1 MTDAL
6 PLPFSLNAPISSL
19 RPSHEPVVLDSLS
32 TQPAVVDFDQFA
44 QFLGSFLDLAAT
56 SMKRG
61 SFYNSQDDISKREE
75 QLHQALISVDRGL
88 YGLTLTLP
96 GTTDFSRQRGI
107 CFLLAGA
114 NKSASRLLTVDE
126 EKRVLEALVSSL
138 KPTRLLKVF
147 LQLKEL
153 KVNNART
160 RRLML
165 RSILS
170 QKKLELWSTRYR
182 QKLRLILTHAWGQ
195 RMTSIL
201 RSILSKAPG
210 QRTEKEKGLLNK
222 HILRYRGKQS
232 AVKAFQCVSFILGIE
247 EGLTLPLLTAYV
259 SAKQNLEA
267 GSALSY
273 ETLEGLRSQ
282 FHKDQSSERVLELTA
297 KNLTKGQKLVLQSKA
312 EVAKVKVELKPED
325 YDAVKLYL
333 YAFKRGMSPEI
344 EKALNKRAKELAASL
359 KLPYRKVAIVLDA
372 SGSMAG
378 HETQPLRP
386 MAVSLALRDGLEQAA
401 ADSLTIVAGG
411 GEALSGARL
420 IQPEGGTALAS
431 ALLEAMKG
439 QPDAVFVLS
448 DGYENSPA
456 GRTAEVL
463 KALRNLGYEAP
474 VFQLSSVFAAETGA
488 LRELAPG
495 LMGTLPVSNP
505 ERLGVTMFK
514 AMLKADSLRAL
525 QLFVNQALE
534 NIGVQEALPT
544 SETLENSIVR
554 NA

>member
-6 PLPFSLNAPISSL
+6 PLPFSLKAPISSL
-19 RPSHEPVVLDSLS
+19 RPSHEPVVLESLS
-32 TQPAVVDFDQFA
+32 TQPAAVDFDQFA

-114 NKSASRLLTVDE
+114 NKSASQLLTIDE

-160 RRLML
+160 RRLIL

-182 QKLRLILTHAWGQ
+182 QKLRLVLTHAWGQ

-201 RSILSKAPG
+201 RSILSKEPG
-210 QRTEKEKGLLNK
+210 QRTEKEKGLLSK

-232 AVKAFQCVSFILGIE
+232 AVKVFQCVAFILGIE
-247 EGLTLPLLTAYV
+247 EALTLPLLTAYV
-259 SAKQNLEA
+259 GAKQSLEA

-312 EVAKVKVELKPED
+312 EGAKVKVELKPED

-401 ADSLTIVAGG
+401 TESMTTVAGG
-411 GEALSGARL
+411 KTLFGARL

-463 KALRNLGYEAP
+463 KALRKLGYDAP

-534 NIGVQEALPT
+534 NIGVKEALPT